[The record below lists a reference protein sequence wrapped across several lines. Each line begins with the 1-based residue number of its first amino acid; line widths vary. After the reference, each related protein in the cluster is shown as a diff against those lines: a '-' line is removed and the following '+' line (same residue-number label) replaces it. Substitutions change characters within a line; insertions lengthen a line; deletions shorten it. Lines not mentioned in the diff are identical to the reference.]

1 MPDEP
6 EPSAAREPAEPSQ
19 AGELLALIGR
29 LEGVLARSGLGELEV
44 EAGQTTLVL
53 RTAASLAPGPAAPV
67 MTATPA
73 PVATVA
79 PPVPLAEAA
88 EQYHAVLAPLTG
100 IFYSA
105 PAPDAAPYVQV
116 GTEVV
121 AGQVIGLIEAM
132 KLFNEIK
139 CDVAGRV
146 VRLVAVSGKLV
157 KAKQP
162 LIEVEPT

>member
-6 EPSAAREPAEPSQ
+6 GSNEAA
-19 AGELLALIGR
+19 ELLALIGR
-29 LEGVLARSGLGELEV
+29 LEGILARSGLGELEV
-44 EAGQTTLVL
+44 GSGETTLVL
-53 RTAASLAPGPAAPV
+53 RTAGAIA
-67 MTATPA
+67 PA
-73 PVATVA
+73 PVAAPAGTVTPRA
-79 PPVPLAEAA
+79 AEAA
-88 EQYHAVLAPLTG
+88 PAPAEPRVTGHHAVVAPLTG

-105 PAPDAAPYVQV
+105 PTPDSAPYVQV

-121 AGQVIGLIEAM
+121 VGQVIGLIEAM

-146 VRLVAVSGKLV
+146 VRLAAESGKLV

-162 LIEVEPT
+162 LIEVDPT